1 MPEPAAAV
9 LQRHPVFDPNEMT
22 NSPIVILPVQ
32 SIDALKRK
40 KKKPL
45 ANSFMLFSSEPDM
58 VFLNTNEPRDGCAWI
73 MPH

>member
-40 KKKPL
+40 KKKT
-45 ANSFMLFSSEPDM
+45 F
-58 VFLNTNEPRDGCAWI
+58 G
-73 MPH
+73 